1 VSAIERP
8 VFFEGQIL
16 GAADLQA
23 AVDHAAGQMARHER
37 YLHLWGIATGLTLEA
52 TGVTTASGV
61 SYVDVMIKSGVA
73 IDGTGREIVLA
84 GDMPLSEATF
94 QDANVAVQP
103 KPDDWFPVYL
113 VGRDEAGQVPSFSA
127 GACTSSQTSRQVE
140 NAIVQFGLPGS
151 AADLD
156 KQELPDSASGPGSSA
171 WRVLIGFVQ
180 WAPGIGKFTK
190 VGLTDPNGVGLR
202 YAGVCA
208 DEVAAR
214 GGALALRTRQRNQAG
229 APAMIIDETKGEL
242 RFGLQDAAGNIKPV
256 FTLNAKGDIQT
267 DGTIKS
273 AIKPGTVQVQSGTA
287 MDGVVLPLPPG
298 VTAETI
304 AQDKGK
310 GTVHVQLTPRLD
322 SKPPSLTSLPD
333 QWGGFPLVCR
343 VDDDRRLHCV
353 IRWFKLFGAGAG
365 TFKDFPGLCDYLL
378 VVAVPAADGGQ

>member
-1 VSAIERP
+1 VSVIERP

-23 AVDHAAGQMARHER
+23 AVEHAAGQMARHER

-52 TGVTTASGV
+52 TAVTTASGV
-61 SYVDVMIKSGVA
+61 SYVDVIIKSGVA

-84 GDMPLSEATF
+84 EDKPLSEATF

-103 KPDDWFPVYL
+103 KPEDWFPVYL
-113 VGRDEAGQVPSFSA
+113 FGRDEAGQVPSFSA
-127 GACTSSQTSRQVE
+127 GACTSSQASRQVE
-140 NAIVQFGLPGS
+140 NVIVQFGRPGS

-156 KQELPDSASGPGSSA
+156 KQKLLASASGPGSGA
-171 WRVLIGFVQ
+171 WLVLIGFVQ
-180 WAPGIGKFTK
+180 WNTGISKFTK
-190 VGLTDPNGVGLR
+190 IGLSDDQGVGLR
-202 YAGVCA
+202 YAGVRA

-214 GGALALRTRQRNQAG
+214 GGALTLRTRQRNQAG
-229 APAMIIDETKGEL
+229 APAMVIDETKGEL
-242 RFGLQDAAGNIKPV
+242 RFGLQDQAGNIKSV
-256 FTLNAKGDIQT
+256 FTLNAKGDIHT
-267 DGTIKS
+267 DGKIEA

-304 AQDKGK
+304 APDKGK

-322 SKPPSLTSLPD
+322 PRPLSLTPLPD

-343 VDDDRRLHCV
+343 VDDDRRVHCV
-353 IRWFKLFGAGAG
+353 IRWFKLFGANAG